1 MSHHTFT
8 ATEPTYW
15 LAFDG
20 DGIQKGNYG
29 FLDTGFILDTEQH
42 DFETFTTE
50 AELATRIDTIKG
62 IPGWYYLP
70 ENRIPSPPRPS

>member
-20 DGIQKGNYG
+20 TIEKGNYG
-29 FLDTGFILDTEQH
+29 FLNTGFVLDSEQH
-42 DFETFTTE
+42 ALETFATE
-50 AELATRIDTIKG
+50 DELAYRIDEIKG

-70 ENRIPSPPRPS
+70 ENRIPSPPRPA

>member
-1 MSHHTFT
+1 MSHHSYI

-20 DGIQKGNYG
+20 TEIVKGNYG
-29 FLDTGFILDTEQH
+29 FLSTGFELETEQH
-42 DFETFTTE
+42 DLETFTTE
-50 AELATRIDTIKG
+50 QELADRIDAVKG

>member
-20 DGIQKGNYG
+20 TIEKGNYG
-29 FLDTGFILDTEQH
+29 FLSTGFVLDTDQQG
-42 DFETFTTE
+42 FETFTTE
-50 AELATRIDTIKG
+50 EALANRIDTIKG

-70 ENRIPSPPRPS
+70 ENRIASPPRPA

>member
-1 MSHHTFT
+1 MSHHSYT

-20 DGIQKGNYG
+20 TEIVKGNYG
-29 FLDTGFILDTEQH
+29 FLSTEQN
-42 DFETFTTE
+42 DLETFSTE
-50 AELATRIDTIKG
+50 QELADRIDAIKG

-70 ENRIPSPPRPS
+70 ENRIPSPPRPE

>member
-20 DGIQKGNYG
+20 TIEKGNYG
-29 FLDTGFILDTEQH
+29 FLNTGFVLDTEQH
-42 DFETFTTE
+42 DLETFTTE
-50 AELATRIDTIKG
+50 QELADRIDAVKG
-62 IPGWYYLP
+62 TTGWYYLP
-70 ENRIPSPPRPS
+70 ENRIPSPPRPA

>member
-1 MSHHTFT
+1 MSHHHFT

-20 DGIQKGNYG
+20 DSIQKGNYG
-29 FLDTGFILDTEQH
+29 FLDTGFMLDTEQH

-50 AELATRIDTIKG
+50 EELATRIDTIKG

-70 ENRIPSPPRPS
+70 ENRIPPRPE